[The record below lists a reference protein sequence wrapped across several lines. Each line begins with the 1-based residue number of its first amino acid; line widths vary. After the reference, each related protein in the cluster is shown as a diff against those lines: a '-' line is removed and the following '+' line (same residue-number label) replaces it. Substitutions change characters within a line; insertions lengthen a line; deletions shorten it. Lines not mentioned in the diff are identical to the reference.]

1 MQSNPKQRGKQSKAC
16 KAMQSKAKLSKAK
29 ASKANQI
36 KAKAIKAKTYPY
48 LETWDTRY
56 GTSER
61 VVLRK
66 NGKFVDN
73 VSLTALK
80 RGQRVASR

>member
-1 MQSNPKQRGKQSKAC
+1 MAAKKKSKPKT
-16 KAMQSKAKLSKAK
+16 
-29 ASKANQI
+29 I
-36 KAKAIKAKTYPY
+36 PY

-56 GTSER
+56 GLSQR

-73 VSLTALK
+73 VSLDALK
-80 RGQRVASR
+80 RGQRVGSR

>member
-1 MQSNPKQRGKQSKAC
+1 MAKAT
-16 KAMQSKAKLSKAK
+16 KAK
-29 ASKANQI
+29 I
-36 KAKAIKAKTYPY
+36 HPY
-48 LETWDTRY
+48 LESWDTRY

>member
-1 MQSNPKQRGKQSKAC
+1 M
-16 KAMQSKAKLSKAK
+16 
-29 ASKANQI
+29 ASKKKTQL
-36 KAKAIKAKTYPY
+36 KTYPY
-48 LETWDTRY
+48 LEQWDTRY
-56 GTSER
+56 GLSER

-66 NGKFVDN
+66 GGKFVDN